1 MNSKGLT
8 ELEFIEV
15 TTQHQPNTFAVGVEK
30 YVREHDVSYIDGVIG
45 YSDEHEIELDIVPKL
60 INITLKQKLEA
71 EARALNLLPRTT
83 SLPI

>member
-8 ELEFIEV
+8 ESEFVEI
-15 TTQHQPNTFAVGVEK
+15 TTQHQTSSFAVGVEQ
-30 YVREHDVSYIDGVIG
+30 YVQVHDVSYIDAVIG

>member
-45 YSDEHEIELDIVPKL
+45 YSDEHEIELDIL
-60 INITLKQKLEA
+60 NI
-71 EARALNLLPRTT
+71 
-83 SLPI
+83 